1 MREQFIKKILCII
14 FSVSNFAQFCS
25 ILSILSHFVYSDNF
39 VYGVNFESLSISIN
53 FVLFCLCCSIL
64 SNFVQLCPFDPF
76 RPILSILSIL
86 SDFVQFFPFHPM
98 RPYFSYFPFCPNQIN
113 HALIYQNF
121 PSCFSDSFDMGFDIQ
136 NYYTLQQSLTLED
149 LAKAGSKHTLKGL
162 VKVINK
168 VIFQHN

>member
-14 FSVSNFAQFCS
+14 FSVSNFAQFCP

-53 FVLFCLCCSIL
+53 FVLFRLCCSIL
-64 SNFVQLCPFDPF
+64 CNFVQLSPFDPF
-76 RPILSILSIL
+76 RPILSIL

-113 HALIYQNF
+113 LALIYQNF